1 MFERDGRVG
10 GADVAQLL
18 FQCHVRMNGPV
29 SHAASPPM
37 QVHETMHLACAD
49 GASLAALPAI
59 FELMPTITLCQ
70 YERRRENDREGTVYT
85 LTTAATRL

>member
-18 FQCHVRMNGPV
+18 FQCHARMNRPV

-37 QVHETMHLACAD
+37 QVHETMHLACAV
-49 GASLAALPAI
+49 GASLDALPAV
-59 FELMPTITLCQ
+59 FELMPAITYASANGEEKMIQKAPC
-70 YERRRENDREGTVYT
+70 TH
-85 LTTAATRL
+85 

>member
-18 FQCHVRMNGPV
+18 FQCHARMNGPV

-37 QVHETMHLACAD
+37 QVHETMHLACAAR
-49 GASLAALPAI
+49 ASLDALAAV
-59 FELMPTITLCQ
+59 F
-70 YERRRENDREGTVYT
+70 
-85 LTTAATRL
+85 